1 MTHMYHGGDGL
12 CPVASMHYYT
22 FDKDGI
28 QSCQKRTGDSVLFK
42 SGDLHFSVSLGYS
55 TTELEAKVKEAFES
69 ALVCYSVMTEKHDR
83 TMSTFRSALNTRKR
97 QIDELTRKLTKKK
110 QECAIC
116 LDTCVNLAQMCQ
128 KPGCRALVCGPCF
141 KKTIASTNRCI
152 NNCRG
157 ELVDF
162 DFSDDESEESEEVES
177 DSDSEESQDSESES
191 SGE

>member
-1 MTHMYHGGDGL
+1 MTTHVYLGGDGL

-28 QSCQKRTGDSVLFK
+28 KSCQRRTGDSVLFQ

-55 TTELEAKVKEAFES
+55 TTELEAKVKEAFET

-83 TMSTFRSALNTRKR
+83 TMKTFRSCLNTRKR
-97 QIDELTRKLTKKK
+97 QLDEPTRKLKKKKK

-116 LDTCVNLAQMCQ
+116 WETCVNLAQMCQ

-162 DFSDDESEESEEVES
+162 KLDS
-177 DSDSEESQDSESES
+177 DSDSGESEELTALLRVIY
-191 SGE
+191 GRR